1 MGFDQLL
8 GNARLKQNLTQ
19 AASKHR
25 FSHFYMICGPEGSGK
40 HTLAKLLSAALM
52 CEGEH
57 QPCLRCNACRK
68 VMAGTHPDISY
79 VEDVEKKT
87 TPVDLIRDARADMFV
102 QPNEGSRKIYIF
114 PQELGVSGQN
124 ALLKV
129 LEEPPSYGVFLLL
142 TDNPEKI
149 LTTVRSRSVQLT
161 LESLPG
167 DVLAAALQ
175 SRFPNADQASLEAA
189 ILGSGGYL
197 GQAISLLEQPEDMP
211 QTQAF
216 VKSYLDRDPVALL
229 QVLVPMEKWKRD
241 QLLPVLEQW
250 AQLFAQGLL
259 CRSGGAVTNQ
269 NARQLGAARS
279 PSELLQAHRHL
290 QKAIEYSQGNVSCA
304 AICGYLEW
312 ALR

>member
-25 FSHFYMICGPEGSGK
+25 FSHFYMICGPVGSGK
-40 HTLAKLLSAALM
+40 HTLAKLLCAALM
-52 CEGEH
+52 CTESQ

-68 VMAGTHPDISY
+68 VMAGTHPDITY
-79 VEDVEKKT
+79 VEDTEKKT
-87 TPVDLIRDARADMFV
+87 TPVDLIRDARADMYI
-102 QPNEGSRKIYIF
+102 QPNEGNRKIYIF
-114 PQELGVSGQN
+114 PQELGVPGQN

-129 LEEPPSYGVFLLL
+129 LEEPPSYGVFILL

-149 LTTVRSRSVQLT
+149 LTTVRSRSIQLT
-161 LESLPG
+161 LESLPREI
-167 DVLAAALQ
+167 LEPALQ
-175 SRFPNADQASLEAA
+175 SRFPDADPEALEAA
-189 ILGSGGYL
+189 MAGSGGYL
-197 GQAISLLEQPEDMP
+197 GQAIALLEQPEDTP

-216 VKSYLDRDPVALL
+216 IQSYLDRDPVALL

-250 AQLFAQGLL
+250 AQLFGQALL
-259 CRSGGAVTNQ
+259 CRSGGAVTSQ
-269 NARQLGAARS
+269 SARQLGSARS
-279 PSELLQAHRHL
+279 PAELLQVHRHL
-290 QKAIEYSQGNVSCA
+290 QKAIEYAQGNVSCA

-312 ALR
+312 TLR

>member
-8 GNARLKQNLTQ
+8 GNARLKQNLVQ
-19 AASKHR
+19 AASKNR

-52 CEGEH
+52 CTESQ

-68 VMAGTHPDISY
+68 VMAGTHPDITY
-79 VEDVEKKT
+79 VQDPEKKT
-87 TPVDLIRDARADMFV
+87 TPVELIRSARADMYI
-102 QPNEGSRKIYIF
+102 QPNEGKGKIYIF
-114 PQELGVSGQN
+114 PQELGVPGQN

-149 LTTVRSRSVQLT
+149 LTTVRSRSIQLQ
-161 LESLPG
+161 LQSLPR
-167 DVLAAALQ
+167 DILEPALK
-175 SRFPNADQASLEAA
+175 SRFPDRDPEALEAA
-189 ILGSGGYL
+189 MAASFGYL
-197 GQAISLLEQPEDMP
+197 GQAIALLQQPQDLP

-250 AQLFAQGLL
+250 TQLFSQALL
-259 CRSGGAVTNQ
+259 CRSGGAVTSQ
-269 NARQLGAARS
+269 SARLLGAARS
-279 PSELLQAHRHL
+279 PSELLQVHRHL
-290 QKAIEYSQGNVSCA
+290 QKATQYAQGNVSCA

-312 ALR
+312 TLR